1 MRLAIPIA
9 YNFLSLTRIETT
21 AFYEVM
27 GPVEYVNFL
36 GEGFNKWVFPLCLI
50 LMVIMTIFNFYGKIK

>member
-27 GPVEYVNFL
+27 GPVD
-36 GEGFNKWVFPLCLI
+36 
-50 LMVIMTIFNFYGKIK
+50 